1 MLFLLLA
8 LSAHADDRT
17 SWEALQDE
25 LLEESLGGDLKRAQR
40 RYQGLVRNL
49 ADDDP
54 TRGRALYWLGRTRR
68 SMGDVS
74 GAREALRECVRAGEV
89 RRPCLDLLGDM
100 EIERTA
106 IRDVPTR
113 WTFEDDDHG
122 FVHPWAYADKGVIR
136 LRRSEVLSWVTNV
149 DARRPDRLLVGFRDP
164 SPQPRGARFRAQAV
178 STPAHLRLMLYDID
192 GHGYSLPLPVAV
204 PVGTFIDVQV
214 DFRNL
219 VALEGAPVRFVATR
233 ADLMV
238 IEDVTGDY
246 GGSGE
251 NELLIDDFVVY

>member
-1 MLFLLLA
+1 
-8 LSAHADDRT
+8 
-17 SWEALQDE
+17 
-25 LLEESLGGDLKRAQR
+25 
-40 RYQGLVRNL
+40 
-49 ADDDP
+49 
-54 TRGRALYWLGRTRR
+54 
-68 SMGDVS
+68 
-74 GAREALRECVRAGEV
+74 
-89 RRPCLDLLGDM
+89 
-100 EIERTA
+100 
-106 IRDVPTR
+106 
-113 WTFEDDDHG
+113 
-122 FVHPWAYADKGVIR
+122 
-136 LRRSEVLSWVTNV
+136 
-149 DARRPDRLLVGFRDP
+149 
-164 SPQPRGARFRAQAV
+164 
-178 STPAHLRLMLYDID
+178 MLYDID